1 MVSRWPHAAS
11 SLPCTV
17 VAWAG
22 TLQRLNLN
30 LSPHL
35 MDRWLYWG
43 ESRVCPFVLRCLG
56 NGTVCVAFQRAIL
69 KTAAQ
74 NQYFGCILRCSC
86 GGDFH

>member
-1 MVSRWPHAAS
+1 MVSRWPQAAS

-43 ESRVCPFVLRCLG
+43 EGRVCLFVLSCLG
-56 NGTVCVAFQRAIL
+56 N
-69 KTAAQ
+69 
-74 NQYFGCILRCSC
+74 
-86 GGDFH
+86 